1 MRSFFT
7 SSLDNFDP
15 PSPFVNAMSWDSYR
29 TQFQSTKRSKSG
41 NRNCG
46 LASGSLNPESAEL
59 TDSTCSEQDISL
71 IIQNTVGCRYRI
83 EVQPEPES
91 LPADAVDACFG
102 AANIEFLSE
111 KTGSAN
117 RTKACEDSIWSS
129 GNSHDLELGIL
140 ESVQE
145 IAMALVRTTPN
156 RTAPA
161 SEEIGS
167 YVGSNV

>member
-7 SSLDNFDP
+7 SSLDTFDP
-15 PSPFVNAMSWDSYR
+15 PTPFVNALNWDSYR
-29 TQFQSTKRSKSG
+29 RQFQSNKRSKSG

-59 TDSTCSEQDISL
+59 TDSKCLGQDISL
-71 IIQNTVGCRYRI
+71 IVQNTVGCRFRI

-91 LPADAVDACFG
+91 LMAHAVDACFG
-102 AANIEFLSE
+102 DANIEFLREETLS
-111 KTGSAN
+111 KK
-117 RTKACEDSIWSS
+117 RTIDGEDSGSTR

-145 IAMALVRTTPN
+145 IAMALVRTTPS
-156 RTAPA
+156 RTVPA
-161 SEEIGS
+161 
-167 YVGSNV
+167 VGHSCRE